1 MLRKRLTEL
10 ERKKLLKQYDLK
22 IHQQNETGNYRT
34 RFRHEMGMGVNLIKR
49 FGTPAEKKSAIA
61 RFKKFPKNPDIA
73 FKDNKW
79 YKDYKWFSIHG
90 HNKYYRKLLG
100 Y

>member
-1 MLRKRLTEL
+1 MVRKRLTEL
-10 ERKKLLKQYDLK
+10 ERKKLLKQYDRKMLS
-22 IHQQNETGNYRT
+22 HHHA
-34 RFRHEMGMGVNLIKR
+34 RFRHEMGRGVTLIKR

-79 YKDYKWFSIHG
+79 YKDYKWFSVHG
-90 HNKYYRKLLG
+90 ENKYYRKLLG